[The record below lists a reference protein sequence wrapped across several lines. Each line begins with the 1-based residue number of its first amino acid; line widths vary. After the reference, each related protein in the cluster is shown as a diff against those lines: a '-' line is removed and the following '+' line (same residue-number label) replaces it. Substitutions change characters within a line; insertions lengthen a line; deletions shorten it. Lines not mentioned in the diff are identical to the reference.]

1 MHTSTSTSLAPESS
15 PSDSSSAD
23 GQLFQPVL
31 LKQIPKWKRVL
42 DLLLLFVSIP
52 VTLPIWIV
60 CASII
65 KLVSPGPLLFVQ
77 ERVGYGRRRFD
88 CFKFRTM
95 RVGAET
101 DAHQSYFRQLQQG
114 DAPMRKLDAADPR
127 IIPFGRFI
135 RALGFDELPQLIN
148 VFRGEMSFVG
158 PRPCTPFEL
167 QRYQSSQMERF
178 SVLPGLSGLW
188 QVKGKNRTTFAR
200 MIELDIEYA
209 RTQTVFLDIKIL
221 ALTPITLAMQLAEA
235 FAKRGSATALSPS
248 PAVQVQVQGAS
259 DA

>member
-1 MHTSTSTSLAPESS
+1 MQNANSLATTCEPSVQESESS
-15 PSDSSSAD
+15 ASQS
-23 GQLFQPVL
+23 FQPLV
-31 LKQIPKWKRVL
+31 LKQIPSWKRLL
-42 DLLLLFVSIP
+42 DLSLLVLSLPI
-52 VTLPIWIV
+52 TLPVWLL
-60 CASII
+60 CAAII
-65 KLVSPGPLLFVQ
+65 KLVSPGPLFFIQ
-77 ERVGYGRRRFD
+77 ERVGYGRRRFH
-88 CFKFRTM
+88 CYKFRTM

-127 IIPFGRFI
+127 IIPFGRII

-167 QRYQSSQMERF
+167 QKYQTSQMERF

-200 MIELDIEYA
+200 MIELDIEYS
-209 RTQTVFLDIKIL
+209 RTQSVFLDIKIL
-221 ALTPITLAMQLAEA
+221 ALTPITLAMQLVEA
-235 FAKRGSATALSPS
+235 FANRGSATALSPS

>member
-1 MHTSTSTSLAPESS
+1 
-15 PSDSSSAD
+15 
-23 GQLFQPVL
+23 
-31 LKQIPKWKRVL
+31 
-42 DLLLLFVSIP
+42 
-52 VTLPIWIV
+52 
-60 CASII
+60 
-65 KLVSPGPLLFVQ
+65 
-77 ERVGYGRRRFD
+77 
-88 CFKFRTM
+88 
-95 RVGAET
+95 
-101 DAHQSYFRQLQQG
+101 
-114 DAPMRKLDAADPR
+114 MRKLDAADPR